1 MIEDVSKGKFVCL
14 LDTGPIIAHLRNI
27 TGMMELFNSLVDEG
41 QMAVAAVS
49 VTEIWQG
56 AKEREIEPTRH
67 FFTGVKVIPLDE
79 QLATRA
85 GLLAR
90 GLRAQGFTASLADAV
105 IAVTALQLQVP
116 LLTTNPKHFTI
127 ITGLEVWDL
136 QDKLAELERGIGDKT
151 SSRSGS

>member
-1 MIEDVSKGKFVCL
+1 LIEDILASSFTCL
-14 LDTGPIIAHLRNI
+14 LDTGPIITHLRNLPLI
-27 TGMMELFNSLVDEG
+27 EELLAALSREG
-41 QMAVAAVS
+41 QLAVAAVS

-56 AKEREIEPTRH
+56 AKEREIEPTRQ

-105 IAVTALQLQVP
+105 IAATALQLQIP
-116 LLTTNPKHFTI
+116 LLTTNPKHFTAI
-127 ITGLEVWDL
+127 SGLKVWDL
-136 QDKLAELERGIGDKT
+136 KDKLGYVSK
-151 SSRSGS
+151 